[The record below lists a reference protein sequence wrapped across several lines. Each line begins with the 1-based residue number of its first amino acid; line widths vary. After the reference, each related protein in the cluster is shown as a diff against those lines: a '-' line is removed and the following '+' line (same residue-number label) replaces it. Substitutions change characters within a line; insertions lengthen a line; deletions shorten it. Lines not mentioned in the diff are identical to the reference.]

1 MLALHRHLDAR
12 AFLERAELW
21 LATREIEHAVVLQS
35 ARQARADDTH
45 YERPVYWATLEDAG
59 RVVGCAYRTPPFKV
73 GVTVLPDAAIVP
85 LVADLAAT
93 YPGPIGGFSG
103 PEPTV
108 STLASAWIERRGGS
122 WSINTRGR
130 LMSFSGA
137 APDDHETKQGMLR
150 LAATGDSALAQSWGA
165 AASIDSGIAALDG
178 KLCVDLL
185 RAKLLYFFADDQ
197 PRCMIGLLR
206 ETRDSVAIGIVYT
219 PAAFR
224 GQGYGT
230 AALRALSRLLDER
243 GVKNRYLWVDPD
255 SDGAQALA
263 AKLGCRFVYDSLD
276 IDCA

>member
-1 MLALHRHLDAR
+1 MLELHRHLDAR
-12 AFLERAELW
+12 AFLQRAEPW
-21 LATREIEHAVVLQS
+21 LSTREIEHGGVLQS

-45 YERPVYWATLEDAG
+45 YERPIYWATLEAEG
-59 RVVGCAYRTPPFKV
+59 RLVGCAYRTPPYKV
-73 GVTVLPDAAIVP
+73 GVTVLPDAAIPP

-108 STLASAWIERRGGS
+108 TSLASAWVERRGGS
-122 WSINTRGR
+122 WSVNTRGR
-130 LMSFSGA
+130 LMSFSGGIA
-137 APDDHETKQGMLR
+137 DEGGRKNGVLR
-150 LAATGDSALAQSWGA
+150 LAGAGDTALAQSWGA

-178 KLCVDLL
+178 NLCMQLL
-185 RAKLLYFFADDQ
+185 RARLLYFFADDQ

-219 PAAFR
+219 PATFR

-230 AALRALSRLLDER
+230 AALHALSRLLDER
-243 GVKNRYLWVDPD
+243 GVKNRYLWVDPT

-263 AKLGCRFVYDSLD
+263 AKLGCRFVFDSLD
-276 IDCA
+276 IDCT

>member
-1 MLALHRHLDAR
+1 MLELHRHRDAR
-12 AFLERAELW
+12 TFLERAEPW
-21 LATREIEHAVVLQS
+21 LDKREIENGVVLQS

-45 YERPVYWATLEDAG
+45 YERPIYWATLEDG
-59 RVVGCAYRTPPFKV
+59 GQLLGCAYRTPPYKV
-73 GVTVLPDAAIVP
+73 GVTPLPGAAIEP

-108 STLASAWIERRGGS
+108 SALASAWVERRGGS
-122 WSINTRGR
+122 WSVNTRGR
-130 LMSFSGA
+130 LMAFSTGTA
-137 APDDHETKQGMLR
+137 GDGKKGVLR
-150 LAATGDSALAQSWGA
+150 LAGATDTALAQSWGA

-178 KLCVDLL
+178 TLCTQLL
-185 RAKLLYFFADDQ
+185 RAKLLYFWADDE

-206 ETRDSVAIGIVYT
+206 ETRDSAAIGIVYT

-224 GQGYGT
+224 GLGYGT
-230 AALRALSRLLDER
+230 AALDALNRLLDER
-243 GVKNRYLWVDPD
+243 GVKNRYLWIDPK

>member
-1 MLALHRHLDAR
+1 
-12 AFLERAELW
+12 
-21 LATREIEHAVVLQS
+21 VLQS

-45 YERPVYWATLEDAG
+45 YERPIDWATLEDDG
-59 RVVGCAYRTPPFKV
+59 RLVGCAYRTPPYKV
-73 GVTVLPDAAIVP
+73 GVTVLPDAAIGP

-108 STLASAWIERRGGS
+108 STLASAWVEQRGGS
-122 WSINTRGR
+122 WSVNTRGR
-130 LMSFSGA
+130 LMSISGGVDSDGA
-137 APDDHETKQGMLR
+137 NKKGVLR
-150 LAATGDSALAQSWGA
+150 LAGGNDTALAQSWGA

-178 KLCVDLL
+178 NLCTQLL
-185 RAKLLYFFADDQ
+185 RARLLYFFADDQ
-197 PRCMIGLLR
+197 PRCMIGMLR

-224 GQGYGT
+224 GHGYGT
-230 AALRALSRLLDER
+230 SALRALNRLLDER
-243 GVKNRYLWVDPD
+243 GVKNRYLWVDPK

-263 AKLGCRFVYDSLD
+263 AKLDARFVYDSLD

>member
-12 AFLERAELW
+12 AFLARAEPW
-21 LATREIEHAVVLQS
+21 LLTREIEHGVVLQS

-45 YERPVYWATLEDAG
+45 YERPIYWATLEDDG
-59 RVVGCAYRTPPFKV
+59 RLVGCAYRTPPFKV
-73 GVTVLPDAAIVP
+73 GVTVLPDAAIGP

-103 PEPTV
+103 PDPTV
-108 STLASAWIERRGGS
+108 STLASAWVAHRGGS
-122 WSINTRGR
+122 WSVNTRGR
-130 LMSFSGA
+130 LMSFSSGTEDDGA
-137 APDDHETKQGMLR
+137 TKKGVLR
-150 LAATGDSALAQSWGA
+150 LAGANDTALAQSWGA

-178 KLCVDLL
+178 NLCIELL

-230 AALRALSRLLDER
+230 AALRALNRLLDER
-243 GVKNRYLWVDPD
+243 GVENRYLWVDPK
-255 SDGAQALA
+255 SDGAEALA

>member
-12 AFLERAELW
+12 AFLERAEAW
-21 LATREIEHAVVLQS
+21 LLTREIEHGVVLQS

-45 YERPVYWATLEDAG
+45 YERPIYWATLEDDG
-59 RVVGCAYRTPPFKV
+59 RLVGCAYRTPPYKV
-73 GVTVLPDAAIVP
+73 GVTVLPDAAIEP
-85 LVADLAAT
+85 LVADLGAT
-93 YPGPIGGFSG
+93 YPGAIGGFSG
-103 PEPTV
+103 PDPTV
-108 STLASAWIERRGGS
+108 STLARAWVERRGGV
-122 WSINTRGR
+122 WSVNTRGR
-130 LMSFSGA
+130 LMSLSGSIEH
-137 APDDHETKQGMLR
+137 DRESKKGVLR
-150 LAATGDSALAQSWGA
+150 LAGASDTALAQSWGA

-178 KLCVDLL
+178 NLCTQLL
-185 RAKLLYFFADDQ
+185 RARLLYFFADDQ

-230 AALRALSRLLDER
+230 AALRAFSRLLDER
-243 GVKNRYLWVDPD
+243 GVENRYLWVDPK

-263 AKLGCRFVYDSLD
+263 AKLGCRFIYDSLD